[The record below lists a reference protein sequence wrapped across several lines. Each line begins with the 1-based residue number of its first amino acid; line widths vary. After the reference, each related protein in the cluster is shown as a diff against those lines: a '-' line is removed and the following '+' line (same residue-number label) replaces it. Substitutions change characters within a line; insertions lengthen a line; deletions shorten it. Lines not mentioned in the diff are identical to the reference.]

1 MSTRRILGCCPRA
14 KSHQVKIK
22 KNLIYLC
29 FYFSF
34 FPLTISHFIINI
46 TRLESPQ
53 VIPFD
58 TCLVTLCRDL
68 HNQKQLASSEKY
80 LCPGPPINLTVSH
93 SHRCDQ
99 LRPRHR
105 FFIPTEWQP
114 CSSWN
119 DVLQTTQYRGWTS
132 LQEGFVLSL
141 GLIFILPK
149 EALPLIASF
158 VSVTLFLFLLL
169 IQLILIISQLSAIS
183 MVLGQM
189 STGRIL

>member
-1 MSTRRILGCCPRA
+1 MEGRKARANLGRTLPRVIDHQNRSSRCREGADPSHLSQESVNTLRILGCRPRA

-58 TCLVTLCRDL
+58 TCLVTLCGDL

-99 LRPRHR
+99 LRP
-105 FFIPTEWQP
+105 
-114 CSSWN
+114 
-119 DVLQTTQYRGWTS
+119 
-132 LQEGFVLSL
+132 
-141 GLIFILPK
+141 
-149 EALPLIASF
+149 
-158 VSVTLFLFLLL
+158 
-169 IQLILIISQLSAIS
+169 
-183 MVLGQM
+183 
-189 STGRIL
+189 